1 MNKIIV
7 AVFLGLL
14 SFIGGIAALYVLM
27 PTVSPERVEQ
37 TRHTLDSLNASLQDA
52 LLVDS
57 LAQADSVWLA
67 SNDPRLRNYV
77 VPDTQFNAVQDSMR
91 LMDATVRT
99 LTDSLRTLNGQLEI
113 LQQSQQQLLD
123 QLQGLQDRWESLEA
137 QREEAKNISATLFK
151 LEDRGLR
158 DIILE
163 LDMDLFEM
171 IYLQASNRNKTRLL
185 QAMPAPRAARFVA
198 QLVQGL
204 DATPKPPPP
213 APVDSAATVADQP
226 TQ

>member
-1 MNKIIV
+1 MSKIIV

-27 PTVSPERVEQ
+27 PKVSPERAEQ

-52 LLVDS
+52 LLIDS

-99 LTDSLRTLNGQLEI
+99 LTDSLRTLNGQLEV

-123 QLQGLQDRWESLEA
+123 QLQSLQDRWESLEA

-171 IYLQASNRNKTRLL
+171 IYLQASNRNRTRLL
-185 QAMPAPRAARFVA
+185 QTMPAPRAARFVA
-198 QLVQGL
+198 QLVQGP
-204 DATPKPPPP
+204 DTTPKPSPP